1 MKTTWYFLF
10 LSSHSKKGGLIPLK
24 KDVDSNTPLTDPS
37 EARQFSQVITGLQK
51 TYPKDKMD
59 EISTS
64 FCFICLL
71 HLANEQGLKLESSVK
86 EEDGATMDTEDVMK
100 ERVGD
105 IWDIKVGCSFE
116 SFVQTVINVLSQ
128 IFRDPTA
135 TPAA

>member
-1 MKTTWYFLF
+1 M
-10 LSSHSKKGGLIPLK
+10 K
-24 KDVDSNTPLTDPS
+24 KDIDLDTALTDPS

-86 EEDGATMDTEDVMK
+86 EEDESTITAEEVVEEK
-100 ERVGD
+100 VGD
-105 IWDIKVGCSFE
+105 IWDIKVGRPL
-116 SFVQTVINVLSQ
+116 NLLRLSS
-128 IFRDPTA
+128 
-135 TPAA
+135 